1 MPRIT
6 QLPIVTTMPDD
17 GLFVVVDNGV
27 TKKLTYS
34 TLQDTLTGPTGPAG
48 VGATGPTGAQGAAS
62 TVAGPTGPTGL
73 GATGPTGA
81 DSTVPGPTG
90 NAGPTGNTGPTGAT
104 GADSTVQGPT
114 GDTGPTG
121 DQGPIGPTGDTGP
134 TGSIGAPGTAGTA
147 TGIIS
152 VVRAQRAD
160 GGTSSD
166 PDKWTFTTISGSVT
180 GEWVANGQTAY
191 PALGLLSSPYI
202 ILTFNGF
209 THFPSQA
216 YRLGVTGVQLG
227 FTTLTNLDTE
237 ATNIN
242 SPNVLTSFDSSLHKY
257 ALTVGDTVET
267 DRYYYFE
274 SNGGI
279 VGPQGEVGPTGN
291 IGPTGDTGPTG
302 ADSTVAGP
310 TGDIGPT
317 GPQGEVGPTGDSGN
331 SVPLPPPTLLGQTGD
346 LKGNW
351 SFVNNKLYFCFKD
364 YSSSDTSI
372 NVTFNTNL
380 SQQLE
385 KTGPMSDTDHQMYC
399 AVNSSIS
406 TWRLSCPSLGVS
418 GVPLTGVGNI
428 RNSNFTITLDTNI
441 PLPGVEWNGH
451 SIDDLVNQPC
461 VIYGPAQIWAE
472 VSRIG

>member
-1 MPRIT
+1 VFAVPTGDTGLGFAIAKT
-6 QLPIVTTMPDD
+6 YVSTATLFADTSPTDIVAGQFAIIDTGNADDEDNAKLYLWNGTTY
-17 GLFVVVDNGV
+17 N
-27 TKKLTYS
+27 YS
-34 TLQDTLTGPTGPAG
+34 TDLSGASGLTGPTGPQG
-48 VGATGPTGAQGAAS
+48 EVGPTGSIGPTGNTGATGPTGALGLI
-62 TVAGPTGPTGL
+62 GPTGAVGVIGPTGNT

-81 DSTVPGPTG
+81 LGPL
-90 NAGPTGNTGPTGAT
+90 NTG
-104 GADSTVQGPT
+104 
-114 GDTGPTG
+114 
-121 DQGPIGPTGDTGP
+121 
-134 TGSIGAPGTAGTA
+134 

-180 GEWVANGQTAY
+180 GEFVADGQTAY

-279 VGPQGEVGPTGN
+279 VGPQGN
-291 IGPTGDTGPTG
+291 IGPTGNTGP
-302 ADSTVAGP
+302 
-310 TGDIGPT
+310 IGPT
-317 GPQGEVGPTGDSGN
+317 GPQGTIGITGPTGPFGPMGATGPQGPVNYTIPLTQVKTTNTNYTITGADHGHYIRMENNTTATVTLVSDTTEAIVAGTTIIVGRCGPGEVLFDVGSGA
-331 SVPLPPPTLLGQTGD
+331 V
-346 LKGNW
+346 
-351 SFVNNKLYFCFKD
+351 V
-364 YSSSDTSI
+364 SSSGQLDISVQWGK
-372 NVTFNTNL
+372 VTVF
-380 SQQLE
+380 
-385 KTGPMSDTDHQMYC
+385 
-399 AVNSSIS
+399 
-406 TWRLSCPSLGVS
+406 
-418 GVPLTGVGNI
+418 
-428 RNSNFTITLDTNI
+428 
-441 PLPGVEWNGH
+441 
-451 SIDDLVNQPC
+451 
-461 VIYGPAQIWAE
+461 
-472 VSRIG
+472 